1 MFVENGVFF
10 EVFLKKNKKLKV
22 LKHAEVFCFLLRQT
36 SVLVYLASDV
46 TRMKQLAGNLT
57 CLSETHR
64 MLSPADLGVLSVTS
78 LVKEHMPHLH
88 PPPPPPLA
96 VLSQH

>member
-1 MFVENGVFF
+1 M
-10 EVFLKKNKKLKV
+10 
-22 LKHAEVFCFLLRQT
+22 
-36 SVLVYLASDV
+36 YLASDV
-46 TRMKQLAGNLT
+46 TRMKQEAGNLT
-57 CLSETHR
+57 CLSETQLSRYGFHR